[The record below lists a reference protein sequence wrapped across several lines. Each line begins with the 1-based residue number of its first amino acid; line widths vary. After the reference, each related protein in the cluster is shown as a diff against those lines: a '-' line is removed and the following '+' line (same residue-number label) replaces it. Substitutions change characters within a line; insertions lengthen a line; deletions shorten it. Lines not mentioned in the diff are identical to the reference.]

1 LTTMSFE
8 KFGASLRNAMKKVLS
23 ASHLDKDVIREV
35 IRDIQRA
42 LLRADVN
49 VQLTLELSKT
59 LEERSLK
66 EKPPAG
72 MSAKEHVARIIYE
85 ELVNIL
91 GEGKEL
97 KLQKQRLL
105 LVGLY
110 GQGKTTTAGKMARY
124 FQKRG
129 LKVGI
134 IAADVHRPAAYE
146 QISQIAESINVPVH
160 GDPSEKKAERIVKEG
175 MKRFEDSDVVIVD
188 TSGRHSLEKDLI
200 KEIKS
205 VSKVADPTDTVLV
218 LDATMGQ
225 QAGPQAKAFHDAV
238 GVTSVVLAK
247 LDGSAKGGGALSAIS
262 ETGASIVFIGTGEKI
277 DDLEK
282 FDPQRFIS
290 RLLGMGDLK
299 LLLERAQEA
308 MDEDKAKETVKRMM
322 GGRFTLKD
330 MYSQMEMLSGMGPLR
345 KLMSLLPGMPGKLS
359 DDDLETAQTRLRKFR
374 FIMDSMTDDEMTTP
388 KIVKGSRIARIARG
402 SGTSPKDVRE
412 LLKQYNM
419 SRKAIKG
426 LAGNR
431 KMRKQLMK
439 QMQAADFD
447 MPS

>member
-1 LTTMSFE
+1 MSFE
-8 KFGASLRNAMKKVLS
+8 KFGASLRNALKKVLS
-23 ASHLDKDVIREV
+23 ASHLDKDTIKEV
-35 IRDIQRA
+35 VKDIQRA

-49 VQLTLELSKT
+49 VKLTLELSKN
-59 LEERSLK
+59 LEERALK

-85 ELVNIL
+85 ELVSIL
-91 GEGKEL
+91 GEAREL
-97 KLQKQRLL
+97 RLQRQRLL

-134 IAADVHRPAAYE
+134 IAGDVHRPAAYE
-146 QISQIAESINVPVH
+146 QLSQIAKTINVPVH
-160 GDPSEKKAERIVKEG
+160 GNPDEKRAERIVRAGIE
-175 MKRFEDSDVVIVD
+175 RFEDFDVVIVD
-188 TSGRHSLEKDLI
+188 TSGRHSLEEDLI
-200 KEIKS
+200 EEIKR
-205 VSKVADPTDTVLV
+205 VSEVAEPTETVLV

-225 QAGPQAKAFHDAV
+225 QAGPQARAFHDAV

-262 ETGASIVFIGTGEKI
+262 ETSASIVFIGTGEKI
-277 DDLEK
+277 DDLER

-308 MDEDKAKETVKRMM
+308 MDEEKAKETVKRMM

-345 KLMSLLPGMPGKLS
+345 KLMSLMPGMPGKLS
-359 DDDLETAQTRLRKFR
+359 DEELELAQIRLRKFR
-374 FIMDSMTDDEMTTP
+374 FIMDSMTDDEMTNP
-388 KIVKGSRIARIARG
+388 RKVKGSRIARIARG

-412 LLKQYNM
+412 LLKQYEM
-419 SRKAIKG
+419 SQKAIKG
-426 LAGNR
+426 LVGNR
-431 KMRKQLMK
+431 KMRRQLMK
-439 QMQAADFD
+439 QLKSVDFD
-447 MPS
+447 TAS

>member
-1 LTTMSFE
+1 MSFE
-8 KFGASLRNAMKKVLS
+8 KFGASLRSAMGKVFS
-23 ASHLDKDVIREV
+23 ASHLDKDVIKEV
-35 IRDIQRA
+35 VKEIQRA

-49 VQLTLELSKT
+49 VQLTLELSKN
-59 LEERSLK
+59 LEERALK

-91 GEGKEL
+91 GESKEL
-97 KLQKQRLL
+97 KLQKQKLL

-134 IAADVHRPAAYE
+134 VAGDVHRPAAYE
-146 QISQIAESINVPVH
+146 QLRQIADTINVPVH
-160 GDPSEKKAERIVKEG
+160 GNPEERKAEKIVKEG
-175 MKRFEDSDVVIVD
+175 MEKFKDFDVVLVD
-188 TSGRHSLEKDLI
+188 TSGRHSLEDDLI
-200 KEIKS
+200 QEIKN
-205 VSKVADPTDTVLV
+205 VSKVVEPTDTILV
-218 LDATMGQ
+218 LDATVGQ

-308 MDEDKAKETVKRMM
+308 MDEERAKETVKRMM
-322 GGRFTLKD
+322 GGKFTLKD

-345 KLMSLLPGMPGKLS
+345 KLMSLMPGMPGKLS
-359 DDDLETAQTRLRKFR
+359 DDELEVAQARLRKFR
-374 FIMDSMTDDEMTTP
+374 YIMDSMTDEEMTNP
-388 KIVKGSRIARIARG
+388 RVVKGSRIARIAQG
-402 SGTSPKDVRE
+402 SGTAPKDVRE
-412 LLKQYNM
+412 LLRQYDM

-439 QMQAADFD
+439 QMQGADLD
-447 MPS
+447 LT

>member
-1 LTTMSFE
+1 MSFE
-8 KFGASLRNAMKKVLS
+8 KFGASLRSAMGKVFS
-23 ASHLDKDVIREV
+23 ASHLDKDVIKEV
-35 IRDIQRA
+35 VKEIQRA

-49 VQLTLELSKT
+49 VQLTLELSKN
-59 LEERSLK
+59 LEERALK

-91 GEGKEL
+91 GESKEL
-97 KLQKQRLL
+97 KLQKQKLL

-134 IAADVHRPAAYE
+134 VAGDVHRPAAYE
-146 QISQIAESINVPVH
+146 QLRQIADTINVPVH
-160 GDPSEKKAERIVKEG
+160 GNPEERKAEKIVKEG
-175 MKRFEDSDVVIVD
+175 MENFKDFDVVLVD
-188 TSGRHSLEKDLI
+188 TSGRHSLEDDLI
-200 KEIKS
+200 QEIKN
-205 VSKVADPTDTVLV
+205 VSKVVEPTDTILV
-218 LDATMGQ
+218 LDATVGQ

-308 MDEDKAKETVKRMM
+308 MDEERAKETVKRMM
-322 GGRFTLKD
+322 GGKFTLKD

-345 KLMSLLPGMPGKLS
+345 KLMSLMPGMPGKLS
-359 DDDLETAQTRLRKFR
+359 DDELEVAQARLRKFR
-374 FIMDSMTDDEMTTP
+374 YIMDSMTDEEMTNP
-388 KIVKGSRIARIARG
+388 RVVKGSRIARIAQG
-402 SGTSPKDVRE
+402 SGTAPKDVRE
-412 LLKQYNM
+412 LLRQYDM

-439 QMQAADFD
+439 QMQGADLD
-447 MPS
+447 LT

>member
-1 LTTMSFE
+1 MSFE
-8 KFGASLRNAMKKVLS
+8 KFGDSLRSAMKKVFS
-23 ASHLDKDVIREV
+23 ASHLDKDVIKEV
-35 IRDIQRA
+35 VRDIQRA

-49 VQLTLELSKT
+49 VKLTLDISKR

-66 EKPPAG
+66 EAPPAG
-72 MSAKEHVARIIYE
+72 MSAREHVARIIYE

-97 KLQKQRLL
+97 KLQRQRLL

-134 IAADVHRPAAYE
+134 IAGDVHRPAAYE
-146 QISQIAESINVPVH
+146 QLSQLAETINVQVYGNP
-160 GDPSEKKAERIVKEG
+160 DEKKAERIVKEG
-175 MKRFEDSDVVIVD
+175 MNRFKDFDVVIVD
-188 TSGRHSLEKDLI
+188 TSGRHSLEDDLI
-200 KEIKS
+200 EEIKR
-205 VSKVADPTDTVLV
+205 VSKVASPTDTVLV

-225 QAGPQAKAFHDAV
+225 QAGPQARAFHDAV

-262 ETGASIVFIGTGEKI
+262 ETGASIVFVGTGEKI

-299 LLLERAQEA
+299 LLLERAQDA

-322 GGRFTLKD
+322 GGKFTLKD

-345 KLMSLLPGMPGKLS
+345 KLMSMLPGMPGKLS
-359 DDDLETAQTRLRKFR
+359 DEDLETAQTRLRKFR
-374 FIMDSMTDDEMTTP
+374 FIMDSMTDDEMDNP
-388 KIVKGSRIARIARG
+388 RIVKGSRIGRIARG

-412 LLKQYNM
+412 LLKQYDM
-419 SRKAIKG
+419 SRKALKG

-439 QMQAADFD
+439 QMQDVDFD
-447 MPS
+447 TAS

>member
-1 LTTMSFE
+1 MSFD
-8 KFGASLRNAMKKVLS
+8 KFGASLRNAMKKVFS
-23 ASHLDKDVIREV
+23 ASHLDKDLIREV
-35 IRDIQRA
+35 VRDIQRA

-66 EKPPAG
+66 EAPPAG
-72 MSAKEHVARIIYE
+72 MSAREHVARIIYE

-134 IAADVHRPAAYE
+134 IAGDVHRPAAFE
-146 QISQIAESINVPVH
+146 QLSQIAESINVPVH

-175 MKRFEDSDVVIVD
+175 MKRFEAFDVVIVD

-205 VSKVADPTDTVLV
+205 VSKVANPTDTVLV

-308 MDEDKAKETVKRMM
+308 MDEEKAKETVKNMM
-322 GGRFTLKD
+322 SGRFTLKD

-359 DDDLETAQTRLRKFR
+359 DEDLETAQARLRKFR
-374 FIMDSMTDDEMTTP
+374 FIMDSMTDDEMTNP
-388 KIVKGSRIARIARG
+388 KTVKGSRIARIARG

-412 LLKQYNM
+412 LLKQYHM
-419 SRKAIKG
+419 SQKAIKG

-431 KMRKQLMK
+431 KMRRQLMK

-447 MPS
+447 MAS

>member
-1 LTTMSFE
+1 MSFE
-8 KFGASLRNAMKKVLS
+8 RFGTSLRNALKKVFS
-23 ASHLDKDVIREV
+23 ASHLDRNVIKEV
-35 IRDIQRA
+35 ARDIQRA

-49 VQLTLELSKT
+49 VKLTLELSRT
-59 LEERSLK
+59 LEQRALK

-72 MSAKEHVARIIYE
+72 MSAREHVARIIYE

-91 GEGKEL
+91 GEAKEL

-105 LVGLY
+105 LIGLY

-129 LKVGI
+129 LKVAV
-134 IAADVHRPAAYE
+134 IAGDVHRPAAYE
-146 QISQIAESINVPVH
+146 QLSQIAEIINVPIY
-160 GDPSEKKAERIVKEG
+160 GNPEEKRAERIVKEG
-175 MKRFEDSDVVIVD
+175 LRRFEDFDVVIVD
-188 TSGRHSLEKDLI
+188 TSGRHSLEDDLI
-200 KEIKS
+200 EEIKR
-205 VSKVADPTDTVLV
+205 VSQVTNPTETVLV

-299 LLLERAQEA
+299 LLLERAQEV

-345 KLMSLLPGMPGKLS
+345 KLMSLMPGMPGRLS
-359 DDDLETAQTRLRKFR
+359 DEELEIAQTRLRKFR
-374 FIMDSMTDDEMTTP
+374 YIMDSMTDEEMTNP
-388 KIVKGSRIARIARG
+388 RIVKGSRIARIARG

-412 LLKQYNM
+412 LLKQYGM

-431 KMRKQLMK
+431 KMRRQIMKQLK
-439 QMQAADFD
+439 SADFD
-447 MPS
+447 MTF

>member
-1 LTTMSFE
+1 MSFE
-8 KFGASLRNAMKKVLS
+8 KFGASLRSAMGKVFS
-23 ASHLDKDVIREV
+23 ASHLDKDVIKEV
-35 IRDIQRA
+35 VKEIQRA

-49 VQLTLELSKT
+49 VQLTLELSKN
-59 LEERSLK
+59 LEERALK

-85 ELVNIL
+85 ELVSIL
-91 GEGKEL
+91 GESKEL
-97 KLQKQRLL
+97 KLQKQKLL

-134 IAADVHRPAAYE
+134 VAGDVHRPAAYE
-146 QISQIAESINVPVH
+146 QLRQIADTINVPVH
-160 GDPSEKKAERIVKEG
+160 GNPEERKAEKIVKEG
-175 MKRFEDSDVVIVD
+175 MEKFKDFDVVLVD
-188 TSGRHSLEKDLI
+188 TSGRHSLEDDLI
-200 KEIKS
+200 QEIKN
-205 VSKVADPTDTVLV
+205 VSKVVEPTDTILV
-218 LDATMGQ
+218 LDATVGQ

-308 MDEDKAKETVKRMM
+308 MDEERAKETVKRMM
-322 GGRFTLKD
+322 GGKFTLKD

-345 KLMSLLPGMPGKLS
+345 KLMSLMPGMPGKLS
-359 DDDLETAQTRLRKFR
+359 DDELEVAQARLRKFR
-374 FIMDSMTDDEMTTP
+374 YIMDSMTDEEMTNP
-388 KIVKGSRIARIARG
+388 RVVKGSRIARIAQG
-402 SGTSPKDVRE
+402 SGTAPKDVRE
-412 LLKQYNM
+412 LLRQYDM

-439 QMQAADFD
+439 QMQGADLD
-447 MPS
+447 LT